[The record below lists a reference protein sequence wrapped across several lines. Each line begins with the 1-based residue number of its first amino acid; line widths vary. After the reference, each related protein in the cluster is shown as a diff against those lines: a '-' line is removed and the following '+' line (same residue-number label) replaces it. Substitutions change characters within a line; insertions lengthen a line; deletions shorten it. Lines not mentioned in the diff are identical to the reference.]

1 MRDALLGHISR
12 LGSSRSHSPAESTA
26 AEAALMAGEATTAAT
41 VRLPE
46 AATAMER
53 EEKES

>member
-26 AEAALMAGEATTAAT
+26 AEAALLAREAATAAT
-41 VRLPE
+41 VHLPV
-46 AATAMER
+46 AATVVER
-53 EEKES
+53 EEKEF